1 MSLFTP
7 LRGVGVPVDG
17 VKNNLEGAEK
27 NGFRGTILSAAQRE
41 KLAQTLS
48 SSYVSKE
55 ELAEARSLVEGAMHA
70 IESEVGGVGPYNTC
84 AQAYKEPNKARTNL
98 RDAWNDLHRLQERL
112 ATITGVPD
120 ALKGTFNAIERT
132 TVRAEAAVT
141 IRMIYG
147 FWPGKDILDKI
158 G

>member
-1 MSLFTP
+1 MSMFTP

-17 VKNNLEGAEK
+17 MKNNLEGAEK
-27 NGFRGTILSAAQRE
+27 NGFRGTILTAAQRE
-41 KLAQTLS
+41 TLAQTLS

-55 ELAEARSLVEGAMHA
+55 ELAEARALVADAMHA

-84 AQAYKEPNKARTNL
+84 AQAYKEPNVARTNL
-98 RDAWNDLHRLQERL
+98 RDAWNDLNRLQQQL
-112 ATITGVPD
+112 ATVTGVPD
-120 ALKGTFNAIERT
+120 ALKDTFNAIERVV
-132 TVRAEAAVT
+132 VRAEVAAT
-141 IRMIYG
+141 IRVLYG